1 MEENNPFILLRSE
14 PEALTMYKDPALKIN
29 NQSLIK
35 EKPYLNKSLYY
46 NNKNESKK
54 NKFEGKLIKK
64 LKNSASAMNLTANKT
79 QKILGL
85 NKLNFIPEIPI
96 QGKTYSSLDK
106 RDMTNQIKRVN
117 FNLKKKNLEQTSEQF
132 YMTSPLESIY
142 NSIHKKNQKYMIDLI
157 HKKEI
162 QLCLDL
168 IKKLPDKESKNNFE
182 KKEEDKDNYAQQA
195 QEADNLIE
203 LIKRFKFDDIYNQKI
218 IEHQILNE
226 NNNNSFENNNSEI
239 NSKNMKAEINPGE
252 TQSISLST
260 NFRTKN
266 FLSNTQNQNISNLF
280 NTKNFNNSSIDLKN
294 ISISNVNNQNSSQ
307 ELNDKSKISKSPV
320 SKNIKTNKSNIIT
333 SFSPKKFNFN
343 LQSEINFH
351 TGFVRSQKN
360 LYNDAYKSVF
370 QQKNKFSQKNMKKA
384 KKESEKLSLPEIEE
398 YKSIIK
404 EIKNRKKKT
413 LQKSSSVKEI
423 RKKKEKDESDLK
435 DKLVEKLNNI
445 YEDQK
450 NIFLN
455 DLQENFGEN
464 NNKIKYDPLKVEI
477 NENIRKIN
485 SVKRTQNY
493 FNDIYSLYD
502 GKINKRL
509 DDFNYILGN
518 RFYDKEQKKEKEEKF
533 HKCVEEFENKIKK
546 YKKEL
551 LKEQKEYKKIFKQK
565 IDFKKDKNLDNFEF
579 NFDEKYIIH

>member
-370 QQKNKFSQKNMKKA
+370 QQKNKFSQKNMKKT

>member
-29 NQSLIK
+29 NLSLIK

-85 NKLNFIPEIPI
+85 NQLNFIPEIPI

-360 LYNDAYKSVF
+360 LYNDAYKSIF

-404 EIKNRKKKT
+404 EIKNRKKKK

-509 DDFNYILGN
+509 DDFNYILGD